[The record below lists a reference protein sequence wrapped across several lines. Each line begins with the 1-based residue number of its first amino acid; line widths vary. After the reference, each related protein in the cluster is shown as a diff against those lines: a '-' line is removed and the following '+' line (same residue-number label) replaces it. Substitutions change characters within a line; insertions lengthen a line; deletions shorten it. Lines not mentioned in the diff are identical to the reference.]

1 MKTQD
6 TRTGAAAL
14 RWMTSGLL
22 WIAAGNLAAQTI
34 NPPPNLFRDP
44 KFVKEFV
51 GSYGILSEVEPKV
64 SAEEQ
69 ALLAKVGELFD
80 KNQFTAAEQEIVRYI
95 KETETP
101 TDPEKQPGTI
111 SAAMV
116 FVLGNLYFSSDRA
129 DEARRAF
136 LEAIRRFPRFR
147 RAHTNLGYLHI
158 SRNEVEQALPMLQ
171 KAIEL
176 GESSPRAYGVLGYCY
191 LQQKNALA
199 AENAYRQAYLLDPK
213 SRDWKLGLAQ
223 SLMQQEKL
231 AEATSMLDTLIAEN
245 PEDRQLW
252 LQQANALISQEKKI
266 EAAVNLE
273 VLRLKGIAGE
283 SELNLLGNLYMDQ
296 GEAQLALFA
305 YLEAIEKSP
314 KLDVARALKS
324 ARILNDYGY
333 PEKAEALV
341 ARIEKS
347 AGTSLGTKDRT
358 DLELVKVRTARSAGD
373 IARVGSLLEGL
384 RASDPA
390 NGEVLLELARHHDG
404 IAREESDENKRSAA
418 LVEAKTWFR
427 LAAEKEAVAYSANLG
442 MGQLLVREKQYSDGL
457 PYLERAIALKTGDK
471 ASLEQYLSR
480 VRRAADRETQRK
492 EREAAERAEAAAKEE
507 ADAKAKAK

>member
-1 MKTQD
+1 M
-6 TRTGAAAL
+6 RAGML
-14 RWMTSGLL
+14 F
-22 WIAAGNLAAQTI
+22 IAVGNLSAQTI
-34 NPPPNLFRDP
+34 DAPPNLFRDP

-64 SAEEQ
+64 SSEEQ
-69 ALLAKVGELFD
+69 ALLVKVGELF
-80 KNQFTAAEQEIVRYI
+80 KKSQFTTAEQEIVRYI
-95 KETETP
+95 KETESP
-101 TDPEKQPGTI
+101 TDPEKDPGTI
-111 SAAMV
+111 SPAMV
-116 FVLGNLYFSSDRA
+116 FVLGNLYFSSDRP
-129 DEARRAF
+129 DEAHRAF

-158 SRNEVEQALPMLQ
+158 SKNQIEEAVPMLQ

-176 GESSPRAYGVLGYCY
+176 GETSPRVYGVLGYCY
-191 LQQKNALA
+191 LQQKNAVA

-213 SRDWKLGLAQ
+213 NRDWKLGLAQ
-223 SLMQQEKL
+223 SLIQQEKL
-231 AEATSMLDTLIAEN
+231 AEATSMLDTLITEN

-252 LQQANALISQEKKI
+252 LQQANALIGQDKKI

-305 YLEAIEKSP
+305 YLDATEKSS

-333 PEKAEALV
+333 PEKADTLI
-341 ARIEKS
+341 ARIEKTS
-347 AGTSLGTKDRT
+347 AASLTPEDHVEIG
-358 DLELVKVRTARSAGD
+358 LVKVRTARSAGD
-373 IARVGSLLEGL
+373 IARVGTLLESL

-390 NGEVLLELARHHDG
+390 NGEVLLELARHYDG
-404 IAREESDENKRSAA
+404 IAKEEADEDKRAAA
-418 LVEAKTWFR
+418 LVEAKIWFG
-427 LAAEKEAVAYSANLG
+427 LAAEKEAIAYSANLG

-457 PYLERAIALKTGDK
+457 PYLERAIALKKDDK
-471 ASLEQYLSR
+471 SSLEQYLSR
-480 VRRAADRETQRK
+480 VRRAADRERQRE
-492 EREAAERAEAAAKEE
+492 EREAAERAEAAAKEAAE
-507 ADAKAKAK
+507 KAEKKSK

>member
-6 TRTGAAAL
+6 TRTRAFAL

-69 ALLAKVGELFD
+69 ALLAKVGELFE

-252 LQQANALISQEKKI
+252 LQQANALIGQEKKI

-341 ARIEKS
+341 ARIEKT
-347 AGTSLGTKDRT
+347 AGTSLGAKDRT

-471 ASLEQYLSR
+471 SSLEQYLSR